1 MSQARQTEILEYV
14 FAPIPLL
21 SAATKP
27 TAGTNK
33 GQELFEYDTGRT
45 FIYTGTNWILKN
57 NPDYLFS
64 VSTIDLHQ
72 VAGNYDLFTAPSYSI
87 QVLEFGLIIP
97 SDLTGAAA
105 GSLTSI
111 SVQSTDTT
119 PIVLISSTAGAK
131 ANLTIDKHLLYTGAG
146 IVAGTK
152 KIQLTIAG
160 GATTAEQLCKTWVK
174 YQEIFS

>member
-1 MSQARQTEILEYV
+1 MTVSAIGAMNNRFIG
-14 FAPIPLL
+14 L
-21 SAATKP
+21 STDTKP
-27 TAGTNK
+27 STYVPIGATF
-33 GQELFEYDTGRT
+33 LEYDTGCL
-45 FIYTGTNWILKN
+45 FSYTGLNWFLKN
-57 NPDYLFS
+57 NPDHLFS

-72 VAGNYDLFTAPSYSI
+72 VAGDYDLFTAPSYSI

-97 SDLTGAAA
+97 SDLTGDAA

-111 SVQSTDTT
+111 SVQSTDTA

-131 ANLTIDKHLLYTGAG
+131 ANLTLDKHLLYTGCG
-146 IVAGTK
+146 VVAGTK

>member
-1 MSQARQTEILEYV
+1 MTVSAIGAMNNRFIG
-14 FAPIPLL
+14 L
-21 SAATKP
+21 STDTKP
-27 TAGTNK
+27 STGVPIGATF
-33 GQELFEYDTGRT
+33 LEYDTGCL
-45 FIYTGTNWILKN
+45 FSYTGLNWFLKN
-57 NPDYLFS
+57 NPDHLFS

-72 VAGNYDLFTAPSYSI
+72 VAGYYDLFTAPSYSI

-97 SDLTGAAA
+97 SDLTGEAA

-111 SVQSTDTT
+111 SVQSTDTA
-119 PIVLISSTAGAK
+119 PIVLIRSTAGAK
-131 ANLTIDKHLLYTGAG
+131 ANLTLDKHLLYTGG
-146 IVAGTK
+146 GVVAGTK

>member
-1 MSQARQTEILEYV
+1 MSLSRQTEILEQAL
-14 FAPIPLL
+14 APLILL
-21 SAATKP
+21 STETKP
-27 TAGTNK
+27 TSGINM
-33 GQELFEYDTGRT
+33 GQELLEYDTGRT
-45 FIYTGTNWILKN
+45 FVYTGRNWILKN

-64 VSTIDLHQ
+64 VTTIDLHQ

-97 SDLTGAAA
+97 SDLTGSGA
-105 GSLTSI
+105 GALTYL
-111 SVQSTDTT
+111 SVQSTDTA

-131 ANLTIDKHLLYTGAG
+131 ENLHLDKHLLYTGGG